1 MAVIVSK
8 KFKQNFDIAVKRWL
22 REGDT
27 PEHIEELKA
36 LIRTDMD
43 DGEGALRDTE
53 NYMPDP
59 AVRRKLWEDHFQ
71 AIADEEAALERKAAT
86 LAAGIKGRIVNNNL
100 TRKAAT

>member
-8 KFKQNFDIAVKRWL
+8 KFKQNFEIAVKRWL

-36 LIRTDMD
+36 LIRIDMD
-43 DGEGALRDTE
+43 GGEGALRDPD

-86 LAAGIKGRIVNNNL
+86 LAAGINSRLVNRNF
-100 TRKAAT
+100 TRTEAT